1 MGRVSQAQ
9 ADENRRQVVASA
21 ARLFRERGVQG
32 VSVADLMAAAG
43 LTHGGFYKRFASKEA
58 LVSEAVTQAFADRS
72 AQARDQDPAEFVD
85 GYLSPA
91 HRDDP
96 GDGCPAAGFGADVA
110 REAPGSDARR
120 AYARGVESYAGLLG
134 SDLAAGSTLVGAIVL
149 ARATAGTELSDE
161 ILAAA
166 RAGLTARGAP
176 GPATC
181 DGSDSTHDRR

>member
-9 ADENRRQVVASA
+9 AEENRRQVVAAA

-43 LTHGGFYKRFASKEA
+43 LTHGGFYKRFTSKEA
-58 LVSEAVTQAFADRS
+58 LVSEAVRQAFDDRA
-72 AQARDQDPAEFVD
+72 AQLGGLDPAEFVD

-96 GDGCPAAGFGADVA
+96 GAGCPAAGFGADVA
-110 REAPGSDARR
+110 REGPDSDARR
-120 AYARGVESYAGLLG
+120 AYADGVESYARLLG
-134 SDLAAGSTLVGAIVL
+134 GDLAAVSTLVGAIVL
-149 ARATAGTELSDE
+149 ARATARTDLSDQ

-166 RAGLTARGAP
+166 RADLTARGAGRP
-176 GPATC
+176 PT
-181 DGSDSTHDRR
+181 T